1 MIESPSNSTP
11 PASTARPTRRW
22 LAIGATA
29 VVSALGGAAI
39 AGGSVG
45 AVSADDAPTT
55 PAASIQL
62 AAQTSDTDT
71 ADTDATTDDAAALDC
86 EALFDDVFGVVE
98 WTPTPEELAE
108 INAEGQELA
117 ALLDAAGASYE
128 MVTDDL
134 GITYPEPADEAGWE
148 IVDGYYEDKHGE
160 MVLIDDG
167 EFEAE
172 MMEPTAEE
180 LAEWQTEADEVRA
193 LLDAAGASYETVTEF
208 GLTFPEPTDDAGWA
222 IVDQYFVDKYGDDVV
237 NIDLDEMDLSE
248 LDLDGEFGI
257 DGGVVVAGE
266 ALELTDEELA
276 QLEECEKEFFGD
288 LEGCEVIDLDGTEF
302 DGTGL
307 DLDELPADETE
318 AVPAA

>member
-1 MIESPSNSTP
+1 MKTSSTKSVHLGLLVC
-11 PASTARPTRRW
+11 AAA
-22 LAIGATA
+22 LA
-29 VVSALGGAAI
+29 
-39 AGGSVG
+39 AGC
-45 AVSADDAPTT
+45 DDAPTT

-62 AAQTSDTDT
+62 AAQT
-71 ADTDATTDDAAALDC
+71 ADTDAADTDPTAADAAALDC

-98 WTPTPEELAE
+98 WTPTP
-108 INAEGQELA
+108 
-117 ALLDAAGASYE
+117 
-128 MVTDDL
+128 
-134 GITYPEPADEAGWE
+134 
-148 IVDGYYEDKHGE
+148 
-160 MVLIDDG
+160 
-167 EFEAE
+167 
-172 MMEPTAEE
+172 EE

-276 QLEECEKEFFGD
+276 QLEDCEKEFFGD
-288 LEGCEVIDLDGTEF
+288 LEGCEVIDLD
-302 DGTGL
+302 
-307 DLDELPADETE
+307 ELPADETE